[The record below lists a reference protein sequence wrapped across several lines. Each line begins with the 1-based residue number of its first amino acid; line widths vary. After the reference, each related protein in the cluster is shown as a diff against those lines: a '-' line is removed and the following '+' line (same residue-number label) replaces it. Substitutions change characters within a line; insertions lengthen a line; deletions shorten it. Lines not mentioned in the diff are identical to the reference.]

1 MFEKSESIFQT
12 RSGKN
17 GERERN
23 MSKIVLFGEPMAL
36 LIAQEYGKLEEVNLF
51 LYL

>member
-36 LIAQEYGKLEEVNLF
+36 LIAQEYVKLE
-51 LYL
+51 